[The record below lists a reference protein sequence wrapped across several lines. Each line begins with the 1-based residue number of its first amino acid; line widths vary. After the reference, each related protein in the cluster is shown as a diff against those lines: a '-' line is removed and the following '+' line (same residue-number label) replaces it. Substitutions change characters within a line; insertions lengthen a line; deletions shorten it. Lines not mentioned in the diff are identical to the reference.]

1 LRGASPIIFGEC
13 TSTAD
18 PPNTEVVMSKPCPW
32 CGAVVASDARICP
45 KCRSA
50 QPSTA
55 PDPAPGQLAPPPLGV
70 PAGGVAPPA
79 FVTDPAGP
87 PPPGPPP
94 PGYPAVGHP
103 TPGYPAPPSQ
113 GSNAGRTAI
122 IAVAVGVGALVLI
135 AFVCILA
142 ITFLGRSTSSKF
154 VAVDPVE
161 TSVSGTGRDYPA
173 EVRSNF
179 LESCSTNSTAAA
191 CSCALEEIEQAYTL
205 GEFVDAE
212 QDYMRTGDF
221 PARMTSIMQGCMQ
234 GG

>member
-1 LRGASPIIFGEC
+1 
-13 TSTAD
+13 
-18 PPNTEVVMSKPCPW
+18 MSKPCPW

-50 QPSTA
+50 QPSTS
-55 PDPAPGQLAPPPLGV
+55 PDPAPGQLVPPPLGGFGP
-70 PAGGVAPPA
+70 PASDPPPPA
-79 FVTDPAGP
+79 FATGP
-87 PPPGPPP
+87 SGPPP
-94 PGYPAVGHP
+94 PGYAP
-103 TPGYPAPPSQ
+103 PGYPAAGYPAPAPQ
-113 GSNAGRTAI
+113 GSNAARTAI
-122 IAVAVGVGALVLI
+122 IAVGVGIGALVLI

-142 ITFLGRSTSSKF
+142 ITFLGRSASSKF
-154 VAVDPVE
+154 VAADPVE

-179 LESCSTNSTAAA
+179 LESCSTNSPAAA

-212 QDYMRTGDF
+212 QDYVRTGDF

-234 GG
+234 GS

>member
-1 LRGASPIIFGEC
+1 
-13 TSTAD
+13 
-18 PPNTEVVMSKPCPW
+18 MSKPCPW

-55 PDPAPGQLAPPPLGV
+55 PDPAPGQLAPPPLGA
-70 PAGGVAPPA
+70 PATDAPPDFA
-79 FVTDPAGP
+79 TAPG
-87 PPPGPPP
+87 GPPP
-94 PGYPAVGHP
+94 PGYAAPAYP
-103 TPGYPAPPSQ
+103 AAGYPAPGHPAGYPAPAPQ
-113 GSNAGRTAI
+113 ESNAGRTAI

-142 ITFLGRSTSSKF
+142 ITFLGRSASSKF

-161 TSVSGTGRDYPA
+161 SSVSGTGRDYPA

-179 LESCSTNSTAAA
+179 LESCSTNSPVSV

-212 QDYMRTGDF
+212 QDYVRTGDF
-221 PARMTSIMQGCMQ
+221 PARMTSIMQGCVQ